1 MNEDL
6 AELAELMGRFFAA
19 VSFEKGGRPSYGDLP
34 SLVTEG
40 ARLVKT
46 TPPDPGW
53 SCRTATCPSPTC
65 GGRAHALGQLRRA
78 LTLDIPPDN
87 PVVR

>member
-46 TPPDPGW
+46 TPPEWVAWGEGP
-53 SCRTATCPSPTC
+53 
-65 GGRAHALGQLRRA
+65 RAG
-78 LTLDIPPDN
+78 LD
-87 PVVR
+87 